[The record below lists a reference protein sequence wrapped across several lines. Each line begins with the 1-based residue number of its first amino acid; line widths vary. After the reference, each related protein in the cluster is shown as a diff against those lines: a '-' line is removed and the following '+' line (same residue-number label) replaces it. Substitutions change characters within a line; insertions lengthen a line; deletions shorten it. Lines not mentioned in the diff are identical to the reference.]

1 MYYYTDNCV
10 QRYKIIK
17 KNADMGVG
25 KLLITDCEYV
35 CGVLQNGCVFCAD
48 FTCRNSVIVPI

>member
-1 MYYYTDNCV
+1 
-10 QRYKIIK
+10 
-17 KNADMGVG
+17 MGVG